1 MPPTLSLSPGCPCR
15 AHQQPGEDNNH
26 TYHHHYTYCSYQQSG
41 EDHQEFIVIRKSTNH
56 NLEKIVVYAIHSK
69 SLMKI
74 ISMYEL
80 KSQYKS
86 WPYL

>member
-41 EDHQEFIVIRKSTNH
+41 EDH
-56 NLEKIVVYAIHSK
+56 NLDKIVVYAIHIK

-74 ISMYEL
+74 IFMYEL
-80 KSQYKS
+80 RSQYKN
-86 WPYL
+86 WPVL